1 VLDIKNQRL
10 VKFSSPF
17 YFPGKLFRTK
27 ATENISSANI
37 KEAIPFEIASFM
49 FSDF

>member
-10 VKFSSPF
+10 VNLLPPF
-17 YFPGKLFRTK
+17 NFPEKLFRGK
-27 ATENISSANI
+27 AIENISSANI
-37 KEAIPFEIASFM
+37 KEDIPFEISSFM